1 MCKKVTQAVIQY
13 TKEKNLDRETELN
26 DLLESVKKV
35 VTQRIAKKE
44 MKAVLPFYV
53 GYSAALLTGNPL
65 PLILGAMGVAASP
78 KSNDDVKNME
88 HIITQTDRV
97 ADVETAGLLDEGE
110 DF

>member
-1 MCKKVTQAVIQY
+1 
-13 TKEKNLDRETELN
+13 
-26 DLLESVKKV
+26 
-35 VTQRIAKKE
+35 

-97 ADVETAGLLDEGE
+97 AGVETAGLLDEGE